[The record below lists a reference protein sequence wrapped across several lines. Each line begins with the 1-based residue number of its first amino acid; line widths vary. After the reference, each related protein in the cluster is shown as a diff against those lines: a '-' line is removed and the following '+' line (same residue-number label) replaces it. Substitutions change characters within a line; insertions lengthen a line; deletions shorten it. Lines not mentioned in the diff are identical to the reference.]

1 VVNYELADE
10 LLLARSDAVIFVL
23 RHLRAA
29 GHGPAGRD
37 LRADA
42 IASSSSSSHLAFWRV
57 AGIVLRVI
65 PRPLRDWGY
74 GVVARH
80 RYRWFGRFEK
90 CPLPTEETRVRFMD
104 V

>member
-1 VVNYELADE
+1 VLNYELADE

-37 LRADA
+37 LRAGA
-42 IASSSSSSHLAFWRV
+42 IASSSSHLLFWRV
-57 AGIVLRVI
+57 TGMVLWVT

-80 RYRWFGRFEK
+80 RYRWFGRFEN
-90 CPLPTEETRVRFMD
+90 CPLPTEETRARFMD